1 MLQIIRK
8 KMVIAI
14 VIVKMKIIAFVK
26 QTELIV
32 E

>member
-8 KMVIAI
+8 KMIIAI